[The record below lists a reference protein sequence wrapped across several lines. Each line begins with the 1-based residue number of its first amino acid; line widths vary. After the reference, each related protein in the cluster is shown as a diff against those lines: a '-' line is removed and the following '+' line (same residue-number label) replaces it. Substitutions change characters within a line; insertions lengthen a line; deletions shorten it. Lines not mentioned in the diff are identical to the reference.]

1 MHTSPLDPPGIA
13 DSGGMNVYVTAL
25 GSGLAER
32 GWEVEI
38 LTRRSDSDQPS
49 SVRTASGVVV
59 RFLDAGE
66 RVPLLKE
73 DLPRVTSEFSSAIA
87 RLPHF
92 DLFHSHYWL
101 SAVAAQPIAELQ
113 RVPHVLS
120 LHTVAALKN
129 RRRANGQAAEQ
140 QSRIEAEVI
149 AARRSS
155 MVITSTTAER
165 DAVVVDYGVDPDR
178 VTVIEPGVDTD
189 LFHPRLFHPRT
200 AHAGAG
206 PVGERPATAR
216 DDILVV
222 GRIQALKGQD
232 LAIRALSHIPVG
244 SRPRLVLVG
253 GASGLPDSYADS
265 LRRLATERGVGDDVL
280 FLGARSRSDVA
291 ELMRNAAL
299 LLVPSSSE
307 TYGLVT
313 LEAAASGTPVLAM
326 GVAGLL
332 DSVVDGV
339 TGQFVSSADEAEWA
353 IQITRILDDRRR
365 LAALSSTA
373 AHFAAGRNWTV
384 SVARTSDLYERV
396 IGVSADERRIS

>member
-1 MHTSPLDPPGIA
+1 MHTSPLDPPGIG

-32 GWEVEI
+32 GWEIEI
-38 LTRRSDSDQPS
+38 LTRRSDPDQPS

-66 RVPLLKE
+66 HVPLLKE

-87 RLPHF
+87 RLPQF

-101 SAVAAQPIAELQ
+101 SAVAAQPIAEMQ
-113 RVPHVLS
+113 RAPHVLS
-120 LHTVAALKN
+120 LHTVAAVKN
-129 RRRANGQAAEQ
+129 RRRANGQAAEP

-155 MVITSTTAER
+155 MVITSTNAER

-189 LFHPRLFHPRT
+189 LFHPRS
-200 AHAGAG
+200 AHGGAG
-206 PVGERPATAR
+206 LVGERPANAR

-232 LAIRALSHIPVG
+232 LAIRALSHIPVA
-244 SRPRLVLVG
+244 SRPRLLLVG
-253 GASGLPDSYADS
+253 GASGSPDSYADS
-265 LRRLATERGVGDDVL
+265 LRRLATERGVGDDVV
-280 FLGARSRSDVA
+280 FLGAQSRTDVA

-339 TGQFVSSADEAEWA
+339 TGQFVSSADEGEWA

-373 AHFAAGRNWTV
+373 AHFAARRNWTA
-384 SVARTSDLYERV
+384 SVARTSDLYERLLS
-396 IGVSADERRIS
+396 VSADERRIS